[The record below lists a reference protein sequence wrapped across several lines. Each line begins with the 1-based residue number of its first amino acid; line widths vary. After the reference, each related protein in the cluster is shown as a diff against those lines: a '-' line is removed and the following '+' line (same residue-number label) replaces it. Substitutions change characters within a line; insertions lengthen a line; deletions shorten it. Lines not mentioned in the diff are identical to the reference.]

1 MLYLSSNSTIMHE
14 FIHSLGMYHVQSRA
28 DRDKYVEI
36 KWDNIKKGKEHNF
49 NKHKSTLT
57 FGVPYDPLSIMH
69 YEYWSFAKDSSKPTI
84 VSKVIK
90 VLIILTYLYIL
101 VFENRFLVY
110 QLTNLDLL
118 NNLEILTSG

>member
-1 MLYLSSNSTIMHE
+1 MLHLSSNSTIMHE

-49 NKHKSTLT
+49 NKHKNTLT
-57 FGVPYDPLSIMH
+57 FGVPYDPMSIMH

-84 VSKVIK
+84 VSKVTK
-90 VLIILTYLYIL
+90 VLRVLNCFHTNA
-101 VFENRFLVY
+101 FE
-110 QLTNLDLL
+110 
-118 NNLEILTSG
+118 

>member
-1 MLYLSSNSTIMHE
+1 MLHLSSNSTIMHE

-49 NKHKSTLT
+49 NKHKNTLT
-57 FGVPYDPLSIMH
+57 FGVPYDPMSIMH

-84 VSKVIK
+84 VSKVTKI
-90 VLIILTYLYIL
+90 LINFNCFFLHTNA
-101 VFENRFLVY
+101 FE
-110 QLTNLDLL
+110 
-118 NNLEILTSG
+118 